1 MLTFSQFFIK
11 LYIGIPSISILYSFI
26 PFINNFIFK
35 FFGGKMKSNRKA
47 HHSREFKD
55 SIIKRL
61 NRIEGQI
68 RGIKKM
74 IENDCYCDEILN
86 QITSTRSALAGVQE
100 KLLNEHIKTCIV
112 ERIKEEDLNVIEE
125 VTSTIRRIIK

>member
-1 MLTFSQFFIK
+1 
-11 LYIGIPSISILYSFI
+11 
-26 PFINNFIFK
+26 
-35 FFGGKMKSNRKA
+35 MKSNRKA

-100 KLLNEHIKTCIV
+100 KLLNEHIKTCVV
-112 ERIKEEDLNVIEE
+112 ERIKEQDLNVIEE